1 MKGSYTD
8 KKTGI
13 NYTLVG
19 KVYLPNL
26 ISTDTDYP
34 IGLWGR
40 RHLEYIK
47 KHRHSFY
54 VSLKKDC
61 KLNTYL
67 HEVDKQAAEMY
78 ERIVKDTAE
87 KQGITEKLKA
97 KDMLKWA
104 RAMNN
109 IANQAREVVN
119 HDIIYM
125 GEILL

>member
-47 KHRHSFY
+47 NHRHSFY
-54 VSLKKDC
+54 VTLKKDC
-61 KLNTYL
+61 KINTYL

-78 ERIVKDTAE
+78 ERIVKDNAE

-109 IANQAREVVN
+109 IANQAREVVM
-119 HDIIYM
+119 HEVIFPEEII
-125 GEILL
+125 

>member
-54 VSLKKDC
+54 VTLKKDC

-78 ERIVKDTAE
+78 ERIVKDNAE

-109 IANQAREVVN
+109 IANQARAVVMHEVICPEE
-119 HDIIYM
+119 II
-125 GEILL
+125 

>member
-78 ERIVKDTAE
+78 ERIVKDNAE

-109 IANQAREVVN
+109 IANQAREIVMHEVICPEE
-119 HDIIYM
+119 II
-125 GEILL
+125 

>member
-1 MKGSYTD
+1 MKESYTD

-26 ISTDTDYP
+26 ISTDTDFP

-47 KHRHSFY
+47 NHRHSFY
-54 VSLKKDC
+54 VTLKKDC

-78 ERIVKDTAE
+78 ERIVKDNAE

-109 IANQAREVVN
+109 IANQAREVVM
-119 HDIIYM
+119 HEVICPEEII
-125 GEILL
+125 

>member
-47 KHRHSFY
+47 NHRHSFY
-54 VSLKKDC
+54 V
-61 KLNTYL
+61 
-67 HEVDKQAAEMY
+67 H
-78 ERIVKDTAE
+78 
-87 KQGITEKLKA
+87 
-97 KDMLKWA
+97 
-104 RAMNN
+104 
-109 IANQAREVVN
+109 
-119 HDIIYM
+119 
-125 GEILL
+125 

>member
-1 MKGSYTD
+1 MG
-8 KKTGI
+8 
-13 NYTLVG
+13 
-19 KVYLPNL
+19 
-26 ISTDTDYP
+26 
-34 IGLWGR
+34 GR
-40 RHLEYIK
+40 KHLEYIK
-47 KHRHSFY
+47 NHRHSFY
-54 VSLKKDC
+54 VTLKKDC

-109 IANQAREVVN
+109 IANQARETVMHEVICPEE
-119 HDIIYM
+119 II
-125 GEILL
+125 

>member
-26 ISTDTDYP
+26 ISTDTDFP

-54 VSLKKDC
+54 VTLKKDC

-87 KQGITEKLKA
+87 KQGITEILKA

>member
-1 MKGSYTD
+1 MKRSYTD

-13 NYTLVG
+13 SYTLVG

-26 ISTDTDYP
+26 ISTDTDFP

-40 RHLEYIK
+40 RHLEYIQ

-78 ERIVKDTAE
+78 ERIVKDNAE

-109 IANQAREVVN
+109 IANQAREIVMHEVICPEE
-119 HDIIYM
+119 II
-125 GEILL
+125 

>member
-47 KHRHSFY
+47 NHRHSFY
-54 VSLKKDC
+54 VTLKKDC
-61 KLNTYL
+61 KINTYL

-78 ERIVKDTAE
+78 ERIVKDNAE

-109 IANQAREVVN
+109 IANQARETVMHEVICPEE
-119 HDIIYM
+119 II
-125 GEILL
+125 

>member
-26 ISTDTDYP
+26 ISTDTDFP

-40 RHLEYIK
+40 RHLDYIK

-54 VSLKKDC
+54 VTLKKDC

-78 ERIVKDTAE
+78 ERIVKDNAE

-109 IANQAREVVN
+109 IANQAREIVMHEVICPEE
-119 HDIIYM
+119 II
-125 GEILL
+125 

>member
-26 ISTDTDYP
+26 ISTNTDYP

-54 VSLKKDC
+54 VTLKKDC

-78 ERIVKDTAE
+78 ERIVKDNAE

-109 IANQAREVVN
+109 IANQARETVMHEVICPEE
-119 HDIIYM
+119 II
-125 GEILL
+125 

>member
-54 VSLKKDC
+54 VTLKKDC

-78 ERIVKDTAE
+78 ERIVKYNAE

-109 IANQAREVVN
+109 IANQAREVVMHEVICPEETN
-119 HDIIYM
+119 T
-125 GEILL
+125 

>member
-47 KHRHSFY
+47 NHRHSFY
-54 VSLKKDC
+54 VTLKKDC
-61 KLNTYL
+61 KINTYL

-78 ERIVKDTAE
+78 ERIVKDNAE

-109 IANQAREVVN
+109 IANQAREVVM
-119 HDIIYM
+119 HEVICPEEII
-125 GEILL
+125 

>member
-1 MKGSYTD
+1 MKKSYTD

-34 IGLWGR
+34 IGLLGR

-54 VSLKKDC
+54 VTLKKDC

-78 ERIVKDTAE
+78 ERIVKDNAE

-109 IANQAREVVN
+109 IANQARETVMHEVICPEE
-119 HDIIYM
+119 II
-125 GEILL
+125 

>member
-47 KHRHSFY
+47 NHRHSFY

-67 HEVDKQAAEMY
+67 HEVDKRAAEMY
-78 ERIVKDTAE
+78 ERIVKDNAE

-109 IANQAREVVN
+109 IANQAREAVMHEVIFPEE
-119 HDIIYM
+119 II
-125 GEILL
+125 

>member
-1 MKGSYTD
+1 MKESYTD

-54 VSLKKDC
+54 VTLKKDC

-67 HEVDKQAAEMY
+67 HEVDKRAAEMY
-78 ERIVKDTAE
+78 ERIVKDNAE
-87 KQGITEKLKA
+87 KQGITEKLKT

-109 IANQAREVVN
+109 IANQARETVMHEVICPEE
-119 HDIIYM
+119 II
-125 GEILL
+125 

>member
-47 KHRHSFY
+47 KHRHTFY
-54 VSLKKDC
+54 VTLKKDC

-78 ERIVKDTAE
+78 ERIVKDNAE

-109 IANQAREVVN
+109 IANQAREIVMHEVICPEE
-119 HDIIYM
+119 II
-125 GEILL
+125 

>member
-47 KHRHSFY
+47 NYRHSFY
-54 VSLKKDC
+54 VTLKKDC

-78 ERIVKDTAE
+78 ERIVKDNAE

-109 IANQAREVVN
+109 IANQAREVVM
-119 HDIIYM
+119 HEVICPEEII
-125 GEILL
+125 